1 MKSLLLAAT
10 AIAMLGG
17 TAFAQTSQSNSGS
30 NATVNTASGSQ
41 SQSIASPKVNVI
53 GNPIGNG
60 ASSSNSG
67 AKATSN
73 TRSTSRSA
81 AVGNTTN
88 VTVGYSGGDGSGSNG
103 SGSTGTGSTGSGG
116 GSASNGTG
124 STGSGGSG
132 TTGTGYTG
140 TNYSG
145 SYTVRNTP
153 EVIAP
158 SVVGGNPCAVG
169 ASGGLSLPGFGV
181 ALGGTWADKA
191 CERRQQAALMFNMGE
206 TKVAYEL
213 MCQDDNVRSAMRV
226 SGKPCAADIA
236 SAPVAQAPVS
246 VAAPTSTA
254 AAAPAPVVI
263 AVAQVADAS
272 RPEWCAKAAP
282 TTEAS
287 KTYVAQVCG
296 R

>member
-1 MKSLLLAAT
+1 MKSILVAGSAL
-10 AIAMLGG
+10 AMLCAP
-17 TAFAQTSQSNSGS
+17 AFAQTSNSNSGS

-41 SQSIASPKVNVI
+41 SQSVSNPKVNVI

-73 TRSTSRSA
+73 TRSSSRSA

-88 VTVGYSGGDGSGSNG
+88 VTVSGYSGVDSSGNSTG
-103 SGSTGTGSTGSGG
+103 SGSTK
-116 GSASNGTG
+116 SA
-124 STGSGGSG
+124 G
-132 TTGTGYTG
+132 TTGNTADPSTG
-140 TNYSG
+140 TTGGGYSG

-153 EVIAP
+153 EVIPP

-206 TKVAYEL
+206 NKVAYEL
-213 MCQDDNVRSAMRV
+213 MCQDEHVHQAMV
-226 SGKPCAADIA
+226 SSGKPCTADVQP
-236 SAPVAQAPVS
+236 APVAQAPAGAMTVATVPALAAPVLLAAAHAP
-246 VAAPTSTA
+246 VAA
-254 AAAPAPVVI
+254 I
-263 AVAQVADAS
+263 
-272 RPEWCAKAAP
+272 PEWCARAVP

-287 KTYVAQVCG
+287 KAYVAQVCG
-296 R
+296 K

>member
-10 AIAMLGG
+10 ALAMLCGP
-17 TAFAQTSQSNSGS
+17 AFAQTSQSNSGS

-73 TRSTSRSA
+73 TRSASRSG

-88 VTVGYSGGDGSGSNG
+88 VTVGYTGYAGVDSSGNSTSTRSGSAG
-103 SGSTGTGSTGSGG
+103 SAGDPSGTG
-116 GSASNGTG
+116 
-124 STGSGGSG
+124 G
-132 TTGTGYTG
+132 TTGTGYSG

-226 SGKPCAADIA
+226 SGKPCAADLA
-236 SAPVAQAPVS
+236 PAPVAQAPMP
-246 VAAPTSTA
+246 PTSTI
-254 AAAPAPVVI
+254 AAAPVAPSPVVI
-263 AVAQVADAS
+263 AAAQAPAEP
-272 RPEWCAKAAP
+272 RPAWCAKAAP

-287 KTYVAQVCG
+287 KAYVAQACG

>member
-1 MKSLLLAAT
+1 MKHFLLAAT
-10 AIAMLGG
+10 ALAMLSG
-17 TAFAQTSQSNSGS
+17 TAYAQTSQSNSGS

-41 SQSIASPKVNVI
+41 SKSVSNPKVNVI

-73 TRSTSRSA
+73 TRSASRAA

-88 VTVGYSGGDGSGSNG
+88 VTVSGYAGVDNSGNSSSTRSGGTGS
-103 SGSTGTGSTGSGG
+103 SGDRSTGSTGDSSTGTTGG
-116 GSASNGTG
+116 GSL
-124 STGSGGSG
+124 
-132 TTGTGYTG
+132 
-140 TNYSG
+140 NYGG
-145 SYTVRNTP
+145 SYTIRNTP
-153 EVIAP
+153 EVIPP

-169 ASGGLSLPGFGV
+169 ASGGVALPGFGL

-213 MCQDDNVRSAMRV
+213 MCQDEHVHQAMV
-226 SGKPCAADIA
+226 SSGKPCTADVQP
-236 SAPVAQAPVS
+236 APVAQAPAGAMTVATVPALAAPVLLAAAHAP
-246 VAAPTSTA
+246 VAA
-254 AAAPAPVVI
+254 I
-263 AVAQVADAS
+263 
-272 RPEWCAKAAP
+272 PEWCARAVP

-287 KTYVAQVCG
+287 KAYVAQVCG
-296 R
+296 K